1 MKQSVYIIFNVL
13 CQLIICWLLVLLN
26 AYYNDL
32 IIPQRLARSH
42 GVVGLKVLIAVVE
55 GILLVLAVYLNNRTA
70 LTDAGDKQSR
80 VSIANKTCIVQLIIT
95 VCFIVAVI
103 LN

>member
-1 MKQSVYIIFNVL
+1 MKRLVYIIFNVI
-13 CQLIICWLLVLLN
+13 CQFIICWLLVLLN

-32 IIPQRLARSH
+32 VIPQRLARSAE
-42 GVVGLKVLIAVVE
+42 GSGIKMLIAVIE
-55 GILLVLAVYLNNRTA
+55 GVSLVLAVYLNNRMT
-70 LTDAGDKQSR
+70 LSDDGDKKSR
-80 VSIANKTCIVQLIIT
+80 VSMANKTCKVQLIIT

>member
-1 MKQSVYIIFNVL
+1 MKRPVYIIFNVI

-32 IIPQRLARSH
+32 IIPERLARSH
-42 GVVGLKVLIAVVE
+42 GVVGLKILVALVE
-55 GILLVLAVYLNNRTA
+55 GVLLVLAVYLNNRTA
-70 LTDAGDKQSR
+70 LRDSRDKKSQ
-80 VSIANKTCIVQLIIT
+80 VSMANKTFKVQLIIT
-95 VCFIVAVI
+95 ICFIITVI